1 MRLSSLH
8 RRFTAWLA
16 LVALLLG
23 ALAPT
28 VTQAMVAGSDRAD
41 WLEICTATGMVWVKA
56 GTGELSES
64 LPEGSA
70 PTSEVG
76 QHCPWCTLHGGGA
89 ALTVQPLLH
98 TAPFVAHALPSVQ
111 LDAPDLAAAWAP
123 AQSRAPPAS
132 A

>member
-1 MRLSSLH
+1 MPLSSLR

-16 LVALLLG
+16 MVAMLLG

-28 VTQAMVAGSDRAD
+28 VTQAMVASSDRAD

-56 GTGELSES
+56 TTGEFSEHS
-64 LPEGSA
+64 PQGSS
-70 PTSEVG
+70 PTSEVS

-89 ALTVQPLLH
+89 ALPVQPLWHSGSSAGHVLS
-98 TAPFVAHALPSVQ
+98 PVS
-111 LDAPDLAAAWAP
+111 LDAPALTAVWAT